1 MTKLEEE
8 IRDAIAENS
17 ATYPDEEA
25 VKAAAEVAKRYIEK
39 AWKDSKP
46 QYTIKPSGVG
56 YNIFELDYQQWLK
69 DNGITE

>member
-8 IRDAIAENS
+8 IHKAMWSREFDSS
-17 ATYPDEEA
+17 ADQA
-25 VKAAAEVAKRYIEK
+25 KAAAEVAKRYIER